1 MKILLPTNMNEKAL
15 KLLKKYYHGHEFSN
29 KSYGQYST
37 EDFEYC
43 KTHGVMFENL
53 AISHHGII
61 SEIKKIIADI
71 NIDNVVTGF
80 LYSLS
85 SGDKQYRTALASYVY
100 AKSLPDH
107 SYEPEKNYCRVCGF
121 RGGEGADDNTIVT
134 IDLNEYSYMRFFG
147 GTQDLGD
154 IAYVLHDLKEFLKLP
169 KVNFNEKDIFILNR
183 IFGLATRIG
192 TGNRVIALQKLITKE
207 KVFQASK
214 TEIDTILG
222 ILSMCGV
229 FQTEQDKGYI
239 YEYTNSSDRGFE
251 HECDLYYPLNWW
263 RGKHG
268 VNYSAVKEIF
278 GPCTGNMLTEDKMI
292 AFDDASIKGQEE
304 RIKTTR
310 KIKAQKYFEE
320 DKYLIEFNHG
330 ERPYFALDEIDPSWE
345 KVTMFSTTYN
355 IHKRTVFFFDKD
367 IIRKI
372 IYEEIVDDNGKE
384 GIVRDSYSEL
394 NTEIVTKN
402 RNTILPKTERGRE
415 KSLTPT
421 NAMNGGFTECHFNI
435 TFANDNYPCHMYC
448 ANARNVQYL
457 HFLGHENIRN
467 NNDFRKYVEE
477 YVSNSPKNHME
488 RIKRIR
494 NSKHVTVKFTAGDI
508 FRVEFDYRHYGYGI
522 ILGKIRQLEK
532 WDEIPKEHVFRR
544 QMTQPI
550 IFRMYDIVTE
560 DGNLKKE
567 DLQNI
572 ELLPLDIAQDNEI
585 IWGTYP
591 IIDTKTLEEK
601 DIDLPFMIEPLK
613 GSKKD
618 KVKITWGTS
627 IIELD
632 AEKIPELLKYRT
644 DFYGVSLCMNFD
656 YLLSKHGYRSDS
668 YTDLSKYIHIAELK
682 RKLAEYLGEDEN
694 FDMDDFA
701 KRFGGLTRKQYI
713 ELAYER
719 FKK

>member
-1 MKILLPTNMNEKAL
+1 MSQINMDKKAL
-15 KLLKKYYHGHEFSN
+15 KLLKKYYHGHKYIN
-29 KSYGQYST
+29 KSYGKYTT

-53 AISHHGII
+53 AMSHRDII
-61 SEIKKIIADI
+61 SEIKRISTAIDI
-71 NIDNVVTGF
+71 NDVVKGF

-85 SGDKQYRTALASYVY
+85 SGDMQYRTALSSYVY

-107 SYEPEKNYCRVCGF
+107 SYEPKGNYCRVCGF
-121 RGGEGADDNTIVT
+121 HGGEGADDSTIVT
-134 IDLNEYSYMRFFG
+134 IDLNKYSYMRFFG

-154 IAYVLHDLKEFLKLP
+154 ITYVLHDLRESLKLP
-169 KVNFNEKDIFILNR
+169 KANFNEKDIFILNR

-192 TGNRVIALQKLITKE
+192 SGNRVIALQKLITKE
-207 KVFQASK
+207 RVFQATK

-222 ILSMCGV
+222 ILSMCGI
-229 FQTEQDKGYI
+229 FQTEQHKGYI
-239 YEYTNSSDRGFE
+239 YEYTNSSDRGFVY
-251 HECDLYYPLNWW
+251 ECDLYYPLNWW

-278 GPCTGNMLTEDKMI
+278 GPCTGDMLTKDKI
-292 AFDDASIKGQEE
+292 IPIDDSSTKGQEE
-304 RIKTTR
+304 HKKKR
-310 KIKAQKYFEE
+310 KIKAEEYFTE
-320 DKYLIEFNHG
+320 DKYLVEFKYG

-372 IYEEIVDDNGKE
+372 IHEEIVDNGKE
-384 GIVRDSYSEL
+384 GIMRDSYSEL

-402 RNTILPKTERGRE
+402 RNTILPKTGRGRE

-421 NAMNGGFTECHFNI
+421 NALYGSFTECHFNFE
-435 TFANDNYPCHMYC
+435 FANDKYPCNMYC
-448 ANARNVQYL
+448 ANAKNVQYL
-457 HFLGHENIRN
+457 HFIGHENIRN
-467 NNDFRKYVEE
+467 NQDFRKYAEE
-477 YVSNSPKNHME
+477 YINNSPKNHME
-488 RIKRIR
+488 RIERIR
-494 NSKHVTVKFTAGDI
+494 KSKHVTVKYTAGDI
-508 FRVEFDYRHYGYGI
+508 FRVEFDYRYYGYGI

-532 WDEIPKEHVFRR
+532 WDEIPKEHVFRK

-585 IWGTYP
+585 IWGTHP
-591 IIDTKTLEEK
+591 IVDTMILEEK
-601 DIDLPFMIEPLK
+601 DIDLPFLIEPLK
-613 GSKKD
+613 GDKKN
-618 KVKITWGTS
+618 KVKITWGTA
-627 IIELD
+627 IVELD
-632 AEKIPELLKYRT
+632 AQEVPELLKYKT
-644 DFYGVSLCMNFD
+644 DTYGVSLTMNFN

-668 YTDLSKYIHIAELK
+668 YTDASKYIHIAELK

-701 KRFGGLTRKQYI
+701 ERFGGLTRKQYI
-713 ELAYER
+713 KLAYER